1 MSSKQYFSYNHDK
14 NKLKN
19 KKSKQAAILDVGHI
33 LKADHKTL
41 V

>member
-1 MSSKQYFSYNHDK
+1 MSSKQYFSHNHDK